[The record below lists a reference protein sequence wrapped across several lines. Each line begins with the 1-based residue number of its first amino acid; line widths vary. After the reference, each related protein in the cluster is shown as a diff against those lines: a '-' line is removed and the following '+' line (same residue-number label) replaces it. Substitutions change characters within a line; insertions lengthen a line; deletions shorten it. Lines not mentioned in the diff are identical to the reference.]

1 MEKNKQ
7 NRILTLYIIYRHS
20 YMWIELNKLMS
31 KKPFIKYKALQKW
44 AANNKYLFIQQPSRV
59 SGRTE
64 EENVLCTSFSNHWSP
79 ISRQYIQNAPD
90 PKKIQTVLF
99 RSTST
104 APQHRSRPKP
114 QKHQN
119 TFPKRTPNQH
129 EKQSFIFYTLFHIL
143 YTHIIPKQ
151 SNVQRH

>member
-90 PKKIQTVLF
+90 PTK
-99 RSTST
+99 
-104 APQHRSRPKP
+104 
-114 QKHQN
+114 N
-119 TFPKRTPNQH
+119 PN
-129 EKQSFIFYTLFHIL
+129 SFIPLHEHRATTQVPTKTPKAPKHFPQAHSQPTWKTIFHIL
-143 YTHIIPKQ
+143 YTLSYFIH
-151 SNVQRH
+151 SYNT